1 MISSI
6 DLGPNMK
13 QLISYIAPG
22 APATRRPETAELP
35 FLRPEIGFTPRWYA
49 KSLGIDFGEKW
60 HIDPSYRRQTRIEMR
75 LELDK
80 RFPGTHI
87 GRNGENTSDI
97 LTGTYGASAIAAIYG
112 VPIRYDREQW
122 PSSEH
127 HYFSEEE
134 VDNLT
139 PPDLDQN
146 PFFQA
151 LMDQVDWIGENE
163 GKINGFMNWQ
173 GVLNNAQRLR
183 GQDIFMDMFLAPER
197 TIHLLDCVCTT
208 MIDAAKRVHQKQLA
222 FGASLP
228 FFTVSNCLV
237 NMVDPELYEEF
248 LLPFDQK
255 IAASFDTIAIH
266 NCAWSATPYLD
277 HYARVPGVAYIDMG
291 KDSDLPR
298 ARELFP
304 ETRRAIMYTPMEL
317 ANKPINE
324 IRGDLERIAFEY
336 GPCDIVA
343 ADIEDGTPDSKA
355 MDFIELCS
363 IISKEHQ

>member
-1 MISSI
+1 
-6 DLGPNMK
+6 
-13 QLISYIAPG
+13 
-22 APATRRPETAELP
+22 
-35 FLRPEIGFTPRWYA
+35 
-49 KSLGIDFGEKW
+49 
-60 HIDPSYRRQTRIEMR
+60 
-75 LELDK
+75 
-80 RFPGTHI
+80 
-87 GRNGENTSDI
+87 
-97 LTGTYGASAIAAIYG
+97 
-112 VPIRYDREQW
+112 
-122 PSSEH
+122 
-127 HYFSEEE
+127 
-134 VDNLT
+134 
-139 PPDLDQN
+139 
-146 PFFQA
+146 
-151 LMDQVDWIGENE
+151 
-163 GKINGFMNWQ
+163 
-173 GVLNNAQRLR
+173 
-183 GQDIFMDMFLAPER
+183 
-197 TIHLLDCVCTT
+197 

-298 ARELFP
+298 ARKLFS